1 MAWIYCLY
9 ISNKF
14 PKLSDK
20 SKMEVN
26 ANIDH
31 QILSWNIGN
40 RSKKERLSI
49 EKEKQKCGLNLD

>member
-1 MAWIYCLY
+1 M
-9 ISNKF
+9 
-14 PKLSDK
+14 SDK

-31 QILSWNIGN
+31 QILSCNIGN

-49 EKEKQKCGLNLD
+49 EKEKYGLNLD